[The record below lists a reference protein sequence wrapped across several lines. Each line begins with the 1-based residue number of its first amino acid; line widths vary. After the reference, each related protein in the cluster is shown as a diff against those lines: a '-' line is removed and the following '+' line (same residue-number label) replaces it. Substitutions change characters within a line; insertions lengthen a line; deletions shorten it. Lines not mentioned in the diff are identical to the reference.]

1 MSRTSPNGD
10 GSDSSSEAGSVN
22 ERLASAR
29 AILEALVGV
38 PIVVTQQIIQ
48 NIGDV
53 QLNRETTV
61 AQRVSQ
67 LRALGQMAVRMGSR
81 EVGKRFG
88 GRQQ

>member
-1 MSRTSPNGD
+1 MSSTSPNGD
-10 GSDSSSEAGSVN
+10 GSDSSGDAGSVN

-53 QLNRETTV
+53 HLNRETTV